1 MRHPFTK
8 GAQED
13 VEMRQLAKNQEKTKI
28 HRSYEKIL
36 HIYSYKLI
44 LCGDKLLCQRSD

>member
-13 VEMRQLAKNQEKTKI
+13 AEMRQLAKNQEKTKI
-28 HRSYEKIL
+28 HSSYERIL
-36 HIYSYKLI
+36 HIYSYKWI
-44 LCGDKLLCQRSD
+44 LCGNRLLFQRSD